1 MEPKLL
7 RILDANFNR
16 AREGLRVCEDICR
29 FLAGAAESASELRR
43 IRHGVTG
50 VLKSF
55 RASSLLEARD
65 SAGDPGRVTHEK
77 KREDW
82 TDLYMANMQR
92 SKESLRVLEEV
103 AKLDAP
109 QKAAR
114 LKRLRFK
121 LYEREKKDFSRIQA
135 LRHHRAR

>member
-1 MEPKLL
+1 MEKKAL

-29 FLAGAAESASELRR
+29 FLAGAAGSAAELRR
-43 IRHGVTG
+43 IRHGVTD

-55 RASSLLEARD
+55 PAASLLGARD
-65 SAGDPGRVTHEK
+65 AAGDPGRAFKDK

-92 SKESLRVLEEV
+92 SKESLRVLEEL
-103 AKLDAP
+103 AKLEAP
-109 QKAAR
+109 QEAAT

-121 LYEREKKDFSRIQA
+121 LYEREKKDFSRIES
-135 LRHHRAR
+135 LRHHRTR